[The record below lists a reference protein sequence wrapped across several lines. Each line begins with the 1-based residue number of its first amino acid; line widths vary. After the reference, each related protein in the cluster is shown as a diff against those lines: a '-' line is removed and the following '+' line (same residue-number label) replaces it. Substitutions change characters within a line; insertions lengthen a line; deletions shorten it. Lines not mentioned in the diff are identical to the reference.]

1 MKRAIPLALFVAGL
15 AAAVAATPAQSQAY
29 PSKPVRTIMTVA
41 GGADVVARLVAE
53 RLTQVLGQPVIVESQ
68 AGAGGAIGAEM
79 VTRAAP
85 DGHTIML
92 SAAANIVLRG
102 LLTKN
107 TPYHPIKSFT
117 PIAKVA
123 DTILVVVANPSAP
136 FNSMKEMIDYAKRN
150 PGKLSFGTSGI
161 GTNHHLS
168 AELIRQL
175 TGIEWVHVP
184 YKGGPPVLTGVMT
197 DPSQVGFSILATSTP
212 MIKAGKIKLLGIN
225 NNERYPLLPNVA
237 TVAEQ
242 IPGYERP
249 PGWMAYFG
257 PAGVPDPIVR
267 RLNAEIVKIM
277 NAPEVKAKAEAIGF
291 VSSTSTPEELTAMI
305 KRDLVVLEKIIKAA
319 GIKPE

>member
-79 VTRAAP
+79 VMRAAP

-102 LLTKN
+102 FLTKN

-117 PIAKVA
+117 PITKVA

-136 FNSMKEMIDYAKRN
+136 FNNMKEMIDYAKRN